1 MKITQRIF
9 ALVTVLILSTVTL
22 PASAEKLQ
30 DALDSMF
37 MSNATP
43 PAAFASQTR
52 GGFIGGGAALR
63 APVRS
68 INLIAFD
75 PPRFSAGC
83 GGIDIFGGSFS
94 FINADQLVALFR
106 QVAANAVGVAFKAA
120 IDAINPQLGKLMSE
134 FQSKIQSLNEQMK
147 NTCAIANSLVK
158 TLSDPDARKEQVNNE
173 SSAVSTAVGTVS
185 DLFKG
190 FSNLLSNPNGD
201 ARTNTTANRCD
212 ACGNPVWRA
221 IVDARAGQY
230 IGNPTTT
237 DSGQQ
242 AEYSN
247 ELIMSLVG
255 TVILNSTAADKVTPS
270 GTPSVEIGQNWEIPL
285 ITLSQLHEG
294 SRPDARHKR
303 FECQDG
309 HERNQCTVVK
319 TVDLTF
325 EGSEGFVNRMLFG
338 NATGAQNAT
347 TADSIVGKLTGC
359 SSNACSFT
367 ATQQAFIN
375 STNVQVLAILR
386 QVQQSPGAVEHIARI
401 LAPVIAEEYTLS
413 LGKSA
418 VRAAAM
424 AVNGSK
430 VLVPENASKSIDKLH
445 EEIRFFQ
452 QRVSDQL
459 PRVMKAKEYA
469 KVIVANNPSIFSKPG
484 RR

>member
-1 MKITQRIF
+1 MKITMRIF
-9 ALVTVLILSTVTL
+9 AFVTVLIMSTVTI
-22 PASAEKLQ
+22 PANAEKLQ

-63 APVRS
+63 APMRN
-68 INLIAFD
+68 INLVAFD

-83 GGIDIFGGSFS
+83 GGIDIFGGSFT

-134 FQSKIQSLNEQMK
+134 FQSKLQSLNEQMK
-147 NTCAIANSLVK
+147 NTCAIANSVVK
-158 TLSDPDARKEQVNNE
+158 TLSDPDARKEMVNN
-173 SSAVSTAVGTVS
+173 ASTAEHSASGTVL
-185 DLFKG
+185 DMFKG
-190 FSNLLSNPNGD
+190 FTNLFSNPNGG
-201 ARTNTTANRCD
+201 ARQNTVSDKCD

-247 ELIMSLVG
+247 ELIMSLIG
-255 TVILNSTAADKVTPS
+255 TVILNSTAADKVTPA
-270 GTPSVEIGQNWEIPL
+270 GTPSVEVGQNWEIPL
-285 ITLSQLHEG
+285 LTLSQLHDG

-309 HERNQCTVVK
+309 HERNQCTIVK

-325 EGSEGFVNRMLFG
+325 EGSVGFVNRMLFG